1 MSTANLDSADLKAAL
16 AAPGLIREEVM
27 DQLFDI
33 SRIPLPFTD
42 SISSDTTS
50 NSYTEWVVDS
60 LEDPDPTAA
69 DAALIDGQDLSQN
82 DTAVGVRVGNRCQ
95 ISGREVQVSTRAD
108 NSDSIANQGKLSFQ
122 VMRRQQDLRRQR
134 EAILLSNQASVADNG
149 NNTPGKLGG
158 FPAWLET
165 NFFGGLTSAAGGFD
179 TSTKNVDAFT
189 EGTARGLTE
198 TLVRDAAQ
206 AVYEQGGN
214 PSIFMSS
221 PGVIRG
227 LSSWMFD
234 SSARIATLQRQTS
247 AGSPGYAVGAVNV
260 FLTDFGVTLEMT
272 SNRLQPL
279 QGAADDVYCAFVYD
293 PEYVRQSFLRG
304 YRVEPLAKTGL
315 SEKRM
320 MTVDGTLKVL
330 NEKAHAVIADIDQ
343 TIAVT
348 A

>member
-1 MSTANLDSADLKAAL
+1 M
-16 AAPGLIREEVM
+16 
-27 DQLFDI
+27 
-33 SRIPLPFTD
+33 TD
-42 SISSDTTS
+42 A
-50 NSYTEWVVDS
+50 
-60 LEDPDPTAA
+60 LEDPDPTSA
-69 DAALIDGQDLSQN
+69 DAALIDGQDLDQN
-82 DTAVGVRVGNRCQ
+82 DTSVGVRVGNRCQ

-134 EAILLSNQASVADNG
+134 EALLLLNQASVADNG
-149 NNTPGKLGG
+149 STVAGLLGG
-158 FPAWLET
+158 FPSWLST

-179 TSTKNVDAFT
+179 TSTKNTVAYT
-189 EGTARGLTE
+189 PGTARGLTE

-214 PSIFMSS
+214 PSIAMSS

-260 FLTDFGVTLEMT
+260 FLTDFGVTLELT
-272 SNRLQPL
+272 SNRLQPNT
-279 QGAADDVYCAFVYD
+279 GEDDIYDMFIYD

-330 NEKAHAVIADIDQ
+330 NEEAHAVIADIDQ